1 MRKGKHR
8 RHREARAM
16 KHQTLPMSALAI
28 DADDTTHTAMVDDDD
43 VDTMCDECQR
53 SPHATWC
60 MAETAI

>member
-1 MRKGKHR
+1 
-8 RHREARAM
+8 M